1 MLLPRLPLPAGVGQ
15 GRRHPSL
22 IPSPCAGQ
30 SVLYTSAGRQNRA
43 KRKIRLPPKRVT
55 DRQQALRTEN
65 ENTKDMPPI
74 KIYKFGG
81 ASVRS
86 AEGVENLA
94 RIVAAEPA
102 RLLVIVSAMGKTT
115 NALEEVLD
123 RFMRNRSDKAIERFA
138 EIERYHRQIV
148 RSLFARS
155 LFRRGTHRKTR
166 LGGSGTAS
174 QRNLPGGLRSLVRPD
189 RKLRRTALDRH
200 RLGIPRRTRHAEPV
214 ARHARAFRDRQPLPR
229 GDHQRRPV
237 GSSSAPG
244 RRRSPRTR
252 TGRTGIHRA
261 RRRRPPDDARP
272 RRIGLLGRHG
282 PAICSMPGA

>member
-1 MLLPRLPLPAGVGQ
+1 MLLPWLPLPAGVGQ

-30 SVLYTSAGRQNRA
+30 SALYTSAGRQNRA
-43 KRKIRLPPKRVT
+43 KRKIQLPPKRVT
-55 DRQQALRTEN
+55 DRQQALRTE
-65 ENTKDMPPI
+65 TKTRKTCPPS
-74 KIYKFGG
+74 KYTSSE
-81 ASVRS
+81 ALRS
-86 AEGVENLA
+86 ARPKESRIWRESSPPNPHDYWLSFRLWA
-94 RIVAAEPA
+94 RRPMRWRKCSTGSCATA
-102 RLLVIVSAMGKTT
+102 RTKQSSCSRRSNDTIGRSSAHCSPT
-115 NALEEVLD
+115 
-123 RFMRNRSDKAIERFA
+123 
-138 EIERYHRQIV
+138 
-148 RSLFARS
+148 

-229 GDHQRRPV
+229 GDHQRRP
-237 GSSSAPG
+237 G
-244 RRRSPRTR
+244 RARALRRAGRRSPRTR
-252 TGRTGIHRA
+252 AGRTGIHRRDAGRAA
-261 RRRRPPDDARP
+261 RRRSAAKDRTTRPPW
-272 RRIGLLGRHG
+272 